1 MSAARFDDWM
11 SQHMREHES
20 LYGSSRRSGA
30 AEDNLVLLNRGRFGK
45 AGGIG

>member
-20 LYGSSRRSGA
+20 LHGSSRRSGA
-30 AEDNLVLLNRGRFGK
+30 IENNLVLLDRGRFGK
-45 AGGIG
+45 TGSIG